1 MVQNLND
8 LKAEFI
14 KINQGLVNTPKVI
27 IDNKVWYQSHRRGD
41 TGIGKTFED
50 LLGKKEDNFQLPDY
64 ENIEL
69 KAHLDNNS
77 LITLFTKSPNLPRG
91 INTIIREKYG
101 YSDDDTGIKVLHST
115 VPSGKLTFNA
125 KSQHYF
131 TVVDDPTVEAVK
143 LAVYG
148 KNKQLIPD
156 DVQAKWTYSAIT
168 KALNHKMPDTL
179 AVIKANK
186 KKSNKKIYY
195 NYKSIWIAKVTP
207 QIVINALNNG
217 TVYVDLRMGAYKSG
231 PKKGK
236 NHDHGTGFRISWNNL
251 LKYAH
256 AYELVNNKNITPIK
270 TN

>member
-1 MVQNLND
+1 MTQNLTD

-14 KINQGLVNTPKVI
+14 KINQGLVDDPKVI
-27 IDNKVWYQSHRRGD
+27 IDNKVWYQTHRSGD

-69 KAHLDNNS
+69 KAHLDNDS

-91 INTIIREKYG
+91 INTILREKYG

-115 VPSGKLTFNA
+115 VPSGRKTFNA

-131 TVVDDPTVEAVK
+131 TVVDDPESEAVK
-143 LAVYG
+143 LVVY
-148 KNKQLIPD
+148 NKDGQLITN
-156 DVQAKWTYSAIT
+156 DVQAKWTYSAIA
-168 KALNHKMPDTL
+168 KALHNKMPDTL
-179 AVIKANK
+179 AVIKTDK
-186 KKSNKKIYY
+186 KKIDKKIYY

-207 QIVINALNNG
+207 QIVLDALNAG

-231 PKKGK
+231 KKKGQ

-251 LKYAH
+251 LKSAH
-256 AYELVNNKNITPIK
+256 AYELVSNEDITPVA
-270 TN
+270 NN